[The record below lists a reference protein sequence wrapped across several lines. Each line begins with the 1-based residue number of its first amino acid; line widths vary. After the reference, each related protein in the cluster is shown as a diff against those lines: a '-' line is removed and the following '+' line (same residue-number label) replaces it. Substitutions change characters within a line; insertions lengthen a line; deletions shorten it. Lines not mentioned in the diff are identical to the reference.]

1 MRKKTD
7 DFYVVTKEN
16 PFNDKGTIAIIDG
29 TSPVELSLY
38 IPKITHYGKYSQIS
52 FNDGKNTS
60 KATKMSEKGIREE
73 LVEEIMGIEVQNII
87 NFSDIIEQVS
97 SKDIIYVGESH
108 DRFEHH
114 RVQLEVVRELHKK
127 NKNIAIG
134 MEMFQKPFQKVI
146 DDFINGII
154 EEREFL
160 KQTEYF
166 KRWGLD
172 YSFYREILLHAREY
186 GIPVIGLNIRREIIS
201 KVSKEGLHSL
211 TDKELEEVP
220 EYIDLSDKNYKQKL
234 RSFFERHSN
243 PQDRN
248 FDFFYQAQVLWDET
262 MAYNLD
268 EFMRQNPGYQVVVIA
283 GAGHMAYGAGIPKR
297 AYRLNGKEYSI
308 ILNDEDIEHNIA
320 DFVLYPPPSLPPES
334 PKLMVMLKEEDG
346 NVKISAF
353 VPESIS
359 QKAGLKKD
367 DIILSL
373 DETTMAGIDDIKIFL
388 LYKKKGDKVT
398 VKVSRKIFL
407 FGSVVK
413 EFELTL

>member
-1 MRKKTD
+1 MG

-29 TSPVELSLY
+29 TSPAELSLY

-60 KATKMSEKGIREE
+60 KTTKMSEKGIREE

-114 RVQLEVVRELHKK
+114 RVQLEVIRELHKK

-172 YSFYREILLHAREY
+172 YSFYREILSHAREY

-220 EYIDLSDKNYKQKL
+220 EYIDLSDKDYRQKL
-234 RSFFERHSN
+234 RSFFEKHSN

-268 EFMRQNPGYQVVVIA
+268 EFMKQNPGYQVVVIA
-283 GAGHMAYGAGIPKR
+283 GAGHMTYGAGIPKR